1 MKKATLFFSILLLIT
16 SIFFFAFGKLNVNA
30 DNLSKTV
37 TTTDGASIRNAS
49 PSGLRFEGVVSEPF
63 EGTVVS
69 YGFIL
74 SKGEY
79 TASEMEDN
87 YDAGKA
93 TAINAGDLDQNNK
106 FYVSIIDIP
115 STGYDQDITAL
126 AYVDVDGVKTFA
138 TSSTTRNIK
147 EVAESVNAA
156 GKGTEFTNRI
166 CNTSVFNLNS
176 GSFTYDYTHII

>member
-1 MKKATLFFSILLLIT
+1 MKKATIFLSILLLIT
-16 SIFFFAFGKLNVNA
+16 SIFFFAFGKLSVNA
-30 DNLSKTV
+30 DNLGKTI
-37 TTTDGASIRNAS
+37 TTTDGASIRSAS

-63 EGTVVS
+63 EGTEVS

-93 TAINAGDLDQNNK
+93 TAINAGALNGENK

-115 STGYDQDITAL
+115 YCPFS
-126 AYVDVDGVKTFA
+126 
-138 TSSTTRNIK
+138 
-147 EVAESVNAA
+147 
-156 GKGTEFTNRI
+156 
-166 CNTSVFNLNS
+166 LNPL
-176 GSFTYDYTHII
+176 